1 MIELNLAPRP
11 SMAGYSFLPAKPE
24 VDEGWSDLEAEGII
38 APGGLGLFVRGHAK
52 PSTKSLCL
60 GGGPGGPCGGP

>member
-1 MIELNLAPRP
+1 
-11 SMAGYSFLPAKPE
+11 MAGYSFLPANPE
-24 VDEGWSDLEAEGII
+24 VDEGWSDLEADGII

-60 GGGPGGPCGGP
+60 GGGPGGP